1 MALKFCSFASG
12 SSGNCY
18 LVKSDE
24 AALLVDV
31 GITGKRILTGLEEA
45 GVVPDRLNGIL
56 VTHEHVDHV
65 RSLRMI
71 SRKAVNAKVYVSGG
85 TLAEVGDRVS
95 GERIIVVSDGEE
107 FYVGDILVRAFAV
120 SHDAAEPLGYSFVC
134 GGRQMTIVTDTGC
147 ISEEIFAQ
155 VKDADLLVLEANHEV
170 NILRMGAYPYPLKR
184 RILSDRGH
192 LSNEAAGECL
202 CRMLQCRESGKAAPQ
217 VLLAH
222 LSRENNTLEQAYLTV
237 RNVLFE
243 QDYYIDKDLTVR
255 IIERDLA
262 GPLVEV

>member
-1 MALKFCSFASG
+1 
-12 SSGNCY
+12 
-18 LVKSDE
+18 
-24 AALLVDV
+24 
-31 GITGKRILTGLEEA
+31 
-45 GVVPDRLNGIL
+45 
-56 VTHEHVDHV
+56 
-65 RSLRMI
+65 
-71 SRKAVNAKVYVSGG
+71 
-85 TLAEVGDRVS
+85 
-95 GERIIVVSDGEE
+95 
-107 FYVGDILVRAFAV
+107 
-120 SHDAAEPLGYSFVC
+120 
-134 GGRQMTIVTDTGC
+134 MTIVTDTGC

-222 LSRENNTLEQAYLTV
+222 LSRENNTPEQAYLTV

>member
-95 GERIIVVSDGEE
+95 GERITLSATEKNFTSAISWSERSPSPTMQRSLSA
-107 FYVGDILVRAFAV
+107 IPSFAE
-120 SHDAAEPLGYSFVC
+120 A
-134 GGRQMTIVTDTGC
+134 GR
-147 ISEEIFAQ
+147 
-155 VKDADLLVLEANHEV
+155 
-170 NILRMGAYPYPLKR
+170 
-184 RILSDRGH
+184 
-192 LSNEAAGECL
+192 
-202 CRMLQCRESGKAAPQ
+202 
-217 VLLAH
+217 
-222 LSRENNTLEQAYLTV
+222 
-237 RNVLFE
+237 
-243 QDYYIDKDLTVR
+243 
-255 IIERDLA
+255 
-262 GPLVEV
+262 